1 VANLRLKLDRMG
13 KPAFGCARSMKP
25 PIGIYKLSRLTAD
38 TIFPMEHHRF
48 LTTAIFAT
56 TISLLFTPP
65 DLRAQGHT
73 KGRLVAASAVEL
85 KPGDY
90 VWHPEVSPAG
100 PVVVLVSLPDQIL
113 YVYRNGVRIGRSTL
127 SSGKP
132 GKQTPTGVFTV
143 LQKKVRHESSIYK
156 GAQMPHMQR
165 LTWTGIAMHAGN
177 LPGYPASAG
186 CVRLP
191 VDFAAKLFS
200 VTGIGTTV
208 IIADNK
214 SAPSHTLR
222 PGLLFSGK
230 TGIAPAGGYVWRP
243 EAAPKGPISI
253 IVSAPDGKGYVYR
266 NGVEIGRAP
275 VGGIE
280 AVRLSGTY
288 VYSALT
294 TVDSSGRRD
303 WITTASVGKKAPNLK
318 ELASRISIDPSFLQ
332 DVRALITPGT
342 TLVLT
347 NAPVSSQTHSGPGF
361 NILTTGA
368 R

>member
-1 VANLRLKLDRMG
+1 M
-13 KPAFGCARSMKP
+13 
-25 PIGIYKLSRLTAD
+25 
-38 TIFPMEHHRF
+38 
-48 LTTAIFAT
+48 
-56 TISLLFTPP
+56 
-65 DLRAQGHT
+65 
-73 KGRLVAASAVEL
+73 
-85 KPGDY
+85 
-90 VWHPEVSPAG
+90 WHPEVSPAG

-113 YVYRNGVRIGRSTL
+113 YVYRNGIRIGRSTV

-165 LTWTGIAMHAGN
+165 LTWTGIAMHAGY

-191 VDFAAKLFS
+191 VDFAAKLYS

-214 SAPSHTLR
+214 TAPSHSLR

-230 TGIAPAGGYVWRP
+230 TGTAPAGGFVWRP

-253 IVSAPDGKGYVYR
+253 IVSAADRQVYVYR

-275 VGGIE
+275 VGGLGS
-280 AVRLSGTY
+280 ARLSGTY
-288 VYSALT
+288 VYSALA

-303 WITTASVGKKAPNLK
+303 WITTAGVGKRPPNLK
-318 ELASRISIDPSFLQ
+318 DLASRISIDSSFLQ
-332 DVRALITPGT
+332 DVRALIAPGT

-361 NILTTGA
+361 DILTTDG